1 MKRYCLVQ
9 KHSKMDTLP
18 KQGNRIKLCD
28 LKTNTDLN
36 GICGT
41 CINVLPIETYDPY
54 RPNNVNKKP
63 SVIIRLDFEF
73 KGRYTFKIQPYNYC
87 VGISCPP
94 PTQKE
99 MHSIFNF
106 SNNASIQENKDGSL
120 TFTPKKK

>member
-1 MKRYCLVQ
+1 MATFPYP
-9 KHSKMDTLP
+9 SA
-18 KQGNRIKLCD
+18 RIKLCD
-28 LKTNTDLN
+28 LKTYTELN
-36 GICGT
+36 NIIGT
-41 CINVLPIETYDPY
+41 CIKVLPVENTNI
-54 RPNNVNKKP
+54 NKKP
-63 SVIIRLDFEF
+63 CVIIRLDFEF